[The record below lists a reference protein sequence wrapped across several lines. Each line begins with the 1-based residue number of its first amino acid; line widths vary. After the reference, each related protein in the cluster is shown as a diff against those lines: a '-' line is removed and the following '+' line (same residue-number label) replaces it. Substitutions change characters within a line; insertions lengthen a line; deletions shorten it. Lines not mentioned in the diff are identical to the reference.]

1 MILCTAKVTSC
12 FNSMNPDTSI
22 LENIILSM
30 DCSMNKS
37 PLRVIV
43 GDIIGVVLIIISLH
57 FIERLFRFATNCI
70 FNLDFNIHI
79 FFKKS
84 KKLIGD
90 EFYSIIK
97 NSSFVKSMIDKEQKK
112 IEISF
117 DKVLVFNFCAAISE
131 YIFNI
136 SQELKSKS
144 RSIATSNSS
153 LPETGLPHSDI
164 LDLMKNATKTE
175 NIPWETGHVVCLCI
189 FLSYHDM

>member
-1 MILCTAKVTSC
+1 MT
-12 FNSMNPDTSI
+12 
-22 LENIILSM
+22 
-30 DCSMNKS
+30 
-37 PLRVIV
+37 
-43 GDIIGVVLIIISLH
+43 
-57 FIERLFRFATNCI
+57 
-70 FNLDFNIHI
+70 
-79 FFKKS
+79 KS
-84 KKLIGD
+84 KRRLRYHLTRSW
-90 EFYSIIK
+90 F
-97 NSSFVKSMIDKEQKK
+97 
-112 IEISF
+112 
-117 DKVLVFNFCAAISE
+117 FNFCAAISD